1 MHRRRFL
8 KIAGST
14 GVIVAAAAA
23 GVGGFVATRTPT
35 KALRPWRTAGSQYSD
50 PMRWALSYAILAP
63 NPHNR
68 QPWIVDLKG
77 DTEAVLTCDTDRLL
91 PETDPYSRQIVI
103 GLGCFL
109 ELFSIAAAEIGHR
122 AEITLFPQGAPGEAL
137 DQRPIARLLL
147 VPDQGLAKDPLF
159 RQALRR
165 HTNRNPYDTGRKIAD
180 AAIQALPGAN
190 VGGGVVAAATDPDRV
205 AALRQLTRRALRTE
219 LETPEAFMESVRLM
233 RIGRA
238 EIEASPDGIYL
249 GGGFLEALSLIGV
262 LTRETLAAPNTV
274 AFRKGLD
281 MADETAMSAMGFV
294 WIATLANDRP
304 AQIDAGR
311 SYMRVALR
319 ATALGLAMQPMSQAL
334 QEYPAMRRYFDEVH
348 RRLTGAAGRAHSDA
362 GPPGLRRSRRTG
374 PTLGAGHQDKEVGL
388 MSDPVQDP
396 FAVSVF
402 QRNRDH
408 RTVGAKPIG
417 AQPAG
422 WPEDA
427 AVHRAQPPGP
437 ARWRMEPGAPGPPPS
452 S

>member
-1 MHRRRFL
+1 MRRRRFL
-8 KIAGST
+8 KIAGSA
-14 GVIVAAAAA
+14 GVIVAAA

-35 KALRPWRTAGSQYSD
+35 KALRPWRTAGSQFSD

-91 PETDPYSRQIVI
+91 PKTDPFGRQIVI

-122 AEITLFPQGAPGEAL
+122 AEITLFPQGAPGDAL
-137 DQRPIARLLL
+137 DQRPIAQLLL
-147 VPDQGLAKDPLF
+147 VPDQGSAKDPLF

-165 HTNRNPYDTGRKIAD
+165 HTNRNPYDTGRKIPD
-180 AAIQALPGAN
+180 DVMRALPGGR
-190 VGGGVVAAATDPDRV
+190 VGDAVVAAANDAERV
-205 AALRQLTRRALRTE
+205 AALREVTRRALRTE
-219 LETPEAFMESVRLM
+219 IETPEAFMESVRLM

-249 GGGFLEALSLIGV
+249 GGAFLEALSLIGV
-262 LTRETLAAPNTV
+262 LTRENLAAPTTV

-281 MADETAMSAMGFV
+281 MADETAMTAMGFV
-294 WIATLANDRP
+294 WIATLAHDRP

-334 QEYPAMRRYFDEVH
+334 QEYPAMRPYFAEVH
-348 RRLTGAAGRAHSDA
+348 RLLTARPGERIQMLARLGYADA
-362 GPPGLRRSRRTG
+362 VAPAPRWGLDT
-374 PTLGAGHQDKEVGL
+374 
-388 MSDPVQDP
+388 
-396 FAVSVF
+396 
-402 QRNRDH
+402 
-408 RTVGAKPIG
+408 RTVPL
-417 AQPAG
+417 
-422 WPEDA
+422 
-427 AVHRAQPPGP
+427 
-437 ARWRMEPGAPGPPPS
+437 
-452 S
+452 